1 MVLVD
6 SYCNKTLP
14 KSRRQTVTQITLNCK
29 GNDIKLALIEKCITA
44 STAAVIECAND
55 LLKAEKTKSRFDYN
69 AMFVK
74 LTDAVSL
81 LGHVNHELVG
91 KRRKAIKLH
100 LKEEYRPMCTAN
112 IPIGK
117 LLFGE
122 DLAKE
127 LRSAKEM
134 SHCSDTV
141 QNFS

>member
-1 MVLVD
+1 
-6 SYCNKTLP
+6 
-14 KSRRQTVTQITLNCK
+14 
-29 GNDIKLALIEKCITA
+29 
-44 STAAVIECAND
+44 
-55 LLKAEKTKSRFDYN
+55 
-69 AMFVK
+69 MFVK

-91 KRRKAIKLH
+91 KRRKAIKPH

-112 IPIGK
+112 IPTGK

-127 LRSAKEM
+127 LRSAEKI
-134 SHCSDTV
+134 SHCSNTV